1 MVIIAI
7 LLGEIMKNRFLLL
20 VNKLWQKQQL
30 FLPKM
35 NHFLNHFKPSENDRK
50 HCRMSFR
57 APAIAGVIIST
68 VTVLSITSVS
78 VTSNPLANISYKTSW
93 IANIFGGGSKLVQ
106 IQINAMYAARDG
118 TVYTNRI
125 WDEAGREAGIYKD
138 PDAIAKASNLHGWG
152 RTGVEAV
159 RANSKYLYMAMTQG
173 AIDRMVLQD
182 YPPSKTNWYC
192 VRRYNLSG

>member
-30 FLPKM
+30 FIPKM
-35 NHFLNHFKPSENDRK
+35 NHFLNHFKPFENARE

-68 VTVLSITSVS
+68 VTALSVAALS
-78 VTSNPLANISYKTSW
+78 VTSNPLPKISYKTSW
-93 IANIFGGGSKLVQ
+93 IRNTFGGGSRWVP
-106 IQINAMYAARDG
+106 IQIAAMYVGNEG
-118 TVYTNRI
+118 TVYTNSV
-125 WDEAGREAGIYKD
+125 WDEAGRETGIYKN
-138 PDAIAKASNLHGWG
+138 PDAIGKASNLHGWG
-152 RTGVEAV
+152 RIGGEAV
-159 RANSKYLYMAMTQG
+159 TANSKYLYIAMTQG
-173 AIDRMVLQD
+173 AIDRMVLED

>member
-7 LLGEIMKNRFLLL
+7 LVGEIMKNGFLLV

-30 FLPKM
+30 FIPKM
-35 NHFLNHFKPSENDRK
+35 NHFLNHFKPIENARQ
-50 HCRMSFR
+50 HCRMSVR

-68 VTVLSITSVS
+68 VTVLSIISVS
-78 VTSNPLANISYKTSW
+78 VTSNPLPNISYKTSW
-93 IANIFGGGSKLVQ
+93 IGNTFGGGSKWVQ
-106 IQINAMYAARDG
+106 IQINAMYAASDR
-118 TVYTNRI
+118 TVYTNSI
-125 WDEAGREAGIYKD
+125 WHEARREAGIYKD
-138 PDAIAKASNLHGWG
+138 PDAIGKASNLHGWG
-152 RTGVEAV
+152 RTGGEAV
-159 RANSKYLYMAMTQG
+159 TANSKYFYIAITQG

>member
-30 FLPKM
+30 FIPKM
-35 NHFLNHFKPSENDRK
+35 NHFLNHFKPFENARE

-68 VTVLSITSVS
+68 VTALSVAALS
-78 VTSNPLANISYKTSW
+78 VTSNPLPKISYKTSW
-93 IANIFGGGSKLVQ
+93 IRNTFGGGSRWVP
-106 IQINAMYAARDG
+106 IQIAAMYVGNEA
-118 TVYTNRI
+118 TVYTNSV
-125 WDEAGREAGIYKD
+125 WDEAGRETGIYKN
-138 PDAIAKASNLHGWG
+138 PDAIGKASNLHGWG
-152 RTGVEAV
+152 RIGGEAV
-159 RANSKYLYMAMTQG
+159 TANSKYLYIAMTQG

-182 YPPSKTNWYC
+182 YPPSKRNWYC